1 MCHDLTLHE
10 DDDDV
15 QLLAVPSWTD
25 EPKTQSVTDSTKRE
39 SLSWT
44 DSLLDDSDISIA
56 TSRLS
61 STYWNMANNGKRH
74 GGRRRSKDLLKILHQ
89 VQADL
94 LVKKELVGQLEKS
107 EDEYTQMRINY
118 EDQLKSLE
126 KHLVDMRYQRDYAIG
141 EIEISDMNNA
151 NINSHQDITSTNNS
165 VINKEVDRQHQV
177 TKPRTG
183 NTRKQKLH
191 TTTLSPPAPPP
202 PIGHQRRPLDSIPR
216 QIKEIRLQYEGKIKR
231 LTGESQEW
239 KRKYIQT
246 TSSMTSARTRAEQ
259 VVTKLRSTIDQMK
272 TEKKQLQRTM
282 KQDNDRLRD
291 QLATAEQ
298 EIQQLKRKEAIHLDA
313 RKKWDDTNEQQQA
326 MLKKRNDQTLQVNQQ
341 MRQLNTVLR
350 KAANEGTF
358 LNEAALE
365 RLLAQAS
372 STSSASP
379 LQRQLSRSPPLP
391 VMD

>member
-1 MCHDLTLHE
+1 
-10 DDDDV
+10 
-15 QLLAVPSWTD
+15 
-25 EPKTQSVTDSTKRE
+25 
-39 SLSWT
+39 
-44 DSLLDDSDISIA
+44 
-56 TSRLS
+56 
-61 STYWNMANNGKRH
+61 MANNGKRH

-141 EIEISDMNNA
+141 EIEISDTNKA
-151 NINSHQDITSTNNS
+151 NINSHQDITSASNS
-165 VINKEVDRQHQV
+165 VINKEVDRQYQV
-177 TKPRTG
+177 TKPRTV
-183 NTRKQKLH
+183 NTRKQKMH
-191 TTTLSPPAPPP
+191 TTALSPPAPPP
-202 PIGHQRRPLDSIPR
+202 PIGHQRRPQDSIPR

-298 EIQQLKRKEAIHLDA
+298 EIQQLKRKEVIHLDA
-313 RKKWDDTNEQQQA
+313 RKKWDDTNEQQQV

-372 STSSASP
+372 TSSASP
-379 LQRQLSRSPPLP
+379 LQRQLSRSPPLHA
-391 VMD
+391 MD

>member
-1 MCHDLTLHE
+1 M
-10 DDDDV
+10 
-15 QLLAVPSWTD
+15 
-25 EPKTQSVTDSTKRE
+25 
-39 SLSWT
+39 
-44 DSLLDDSDISIA
+44 SIA

-61 STYWNMANNGKRH
+61 STYWNMAHNGKRH

-141 EIEISDMNNA
+141 EIEIGDMNMA
-151 NINSHQDITSTNNS
+151 NMNSHPDITSSTNS
-165 VINKEVDRQHQV
+165 VINKEVDHQHQV
-177 TKPRTG
+177 TKPKRAT
-183 NTRKQKLH
+183 TIRKQKMH
-191 TTTLSPPAPPP
+191 STLSPPAPPP
-202 PIGHQRRPLDSIPR
+202 TTPPRQPLIGLQRRPQDATPR
-216 QIKEIRLQYEGKIKR
+216 QIREIRLQYEGKIKR
-231 LTGESQEW
+231 LTSESQEW

-246 TSSMTSARTRAEQ
+246 TNSMTSARTRAEQ

-272 TEKKQLQRTM
+272 TDKKQLQRTM

-298 EIQQLKRKEAIHLDA
+298 EIQQLKRKEVGHLDA
-313 RKKWDDTNEQQQA
+313 RKKLEDTNEQQQA
-326 MLKKRNDQTLQVNQQ
+326 MLKKRHDQTLQVNQH

-358 LNEAALE
+358 LNEVALE
-365 RLLAQAS
+365 RLLTQAS
-372 STSSASP
+372 TLSASP
-379 LQRQLSRSPPLP
+379 LQRQLSRSPPPPSPLP
-391 VMD
+391 AMD